1 MPWCATDGAICL
13 PGLLAFSGRH
23 AWWQEFLLTS
33 EEVRAK
39 PWKRPD
45 FLIRG
50 VFSGQQASHL
60 RDECLRCCYTPPP
73 YTNAR
78 LLSVGRFHLGFPQY
92 TRGTGSFCVCQ
103 GLVDTVS
110 TVASSTLFC
119 PLFSEKKHQL
129 LRLGTRTSPC
139 ETRTYACVD
148 FSSSPEHLEGRYL
161 AVRSLEVKL
170 QIEWQSARQK

>member
-1 MPWCATDGAICL
+1 MRSELWCGSVGARSQND
-13 PGLLAFSGRH
+13 AHHFH
-23 AWWQEFLLTS
+23 AV
-33 EEVRAK
+33 VRNFENNISLVCKTALK
-39 PWKRPD
+39 IRVSVVRFRP
-45 FLIRG
+45 R
-50 VFSGQQASHL
+50 
-60 RDECLRCCYTPPP
+60 PP